1 MAWMTKTVFV
11 KGASVEALA
20 DAIVTLLGDEQ
31 LACEDRGLLGNPPPV
46 RLSPAHDGW
55 VAINGLSPWLA
66 DLLVASER
74 LSLQA
79 DSAVSFELI
88 GNSLRLRCGQYIRG
102 ERRHLLASP
111 EALPWGSLD
120 EHGGPMPRYDDVE
133 DKAFR
138 TLRALGIPAALLG
151 IDLAPLGAA
160 ATTVLGQGLELI
172 PRGESNDDAA
182 PQQFDKAAIEISGC
196 SLAGDAPPALPRE
209 ASRDFGV
216 SLFDD
221 RYVEGR
227 PTGEAV
233 DRLLEIEE
241 QWEARARRAV
251 DEPEVSLTITY
262 HGGTYQ
268 EQLDELLRARGRYVP
283 PTLRPTTPPW
293 WAFWKYF
300 GAGAF
305 RRR

>member
-20 DAIVTLLGDEQ
+20 SDVTRLLRDGALTRDGG
-31 LACEDRGLLGNPPPV
+31 GLLGHPPPV
-46 RLSPAHDGW
+46 RLSPARDGW
-55 VAINGLSPWLA
+55 VAVNGLGAWLA
-66 DLLVASER
+66 DLLTASER
-74 LSLQA
+74 LSQQA
-79 DSAVSFELI
+79 DSAVSCELI
-88 GNSLRLRCGQYIRG
+88 GNSLRLRCGQYVKG

-111 EALPWGSLD
+111 ESLPWEALA
-120 EHGGPMPRYDDVE
+120 EHAGPMPRYDDVE
-133 DKAFR
+133 EKAFR

-151 IDLAPLGAA
+151 VDLAPLGAA
-160 ATTVLGQGLELI
+160 PAEPLGEGLELVAQGDEEQPPEDFEARPI
-172 PRGESNDDAA
+172 EVRGAPLDD
-182 PQQFDKAAIEISGC
+182 D
-196 SLAGDAPPALPRE
+196 DPPTLPRE

-227 PTGEAV
+227 PNSEAV
-233 DRLLEIEE
+233 ERLLEIEE
-241 QWEARARRAV
+241 RWEARARRAV
-251 DEPEVSLTITY
+251 GEPEVSLTITY
-262 HGGTYQ
+262 FGGTYQ
-268 EQLDELLRARGRYVP
+268 EQLDDLLRDRGHYVP

-305 RRR
+305 RKR